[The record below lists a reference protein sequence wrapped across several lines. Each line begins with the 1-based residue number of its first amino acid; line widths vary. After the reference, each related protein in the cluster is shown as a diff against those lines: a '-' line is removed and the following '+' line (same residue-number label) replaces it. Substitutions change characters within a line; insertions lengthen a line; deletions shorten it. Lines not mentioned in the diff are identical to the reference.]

1 MSTGIQLRQISSHV
15 KMVRLSISII
25 ETEGYNLSTTLP
37 FSIILFL
44 TVASLGD
51 RGEGGTGQGP
61 CLRL

>member
-15 KMVRLSISII
+15 KMVRLSI
-25 ETEGYNLSTTLP
+25 TQTKGYNLSTTLP
-37 FSIILFL
+37 FSIIFFFL

>member
-15 KMVRLSISII
+15 KTVRQSITQ
-25 ETEGYNLSTTLP
+25 TEGYNLSTTLP
-37 FSIILFL
+37 FSIIFFL

>member
-1 MSTGIQLRQISSHV
+1 MSTGAPPRQITSHV
-15 KMVRLSISII
+15 KTVRLSITQ
-25 ETEGYNLSTTLP
+25 TEGYNLSTTLP
-37 FSIILFL
+37 FSIIFL